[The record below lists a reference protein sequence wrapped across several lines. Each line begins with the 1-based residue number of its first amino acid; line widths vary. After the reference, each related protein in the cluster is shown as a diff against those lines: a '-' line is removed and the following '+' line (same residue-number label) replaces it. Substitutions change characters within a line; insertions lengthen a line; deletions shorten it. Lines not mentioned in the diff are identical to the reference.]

1 MKVLYIGHYKDG
13 TGWGN
18 AAVNNI
24 LAMHK
29 AGVDVIP
36 RAVTYNNKDSDYPHQ
51 IKELEL
57 KSSYGCD
64 VCIQHVLPHL
74 YNYSSKYKKN
84 IGYLATE
91 TTNFK
96 DTGWHHHCNMMDH
109 IWVPSFA
116 SKASCRL
123 SGVKTDIHVVPHS
136 LDIESYISSEDDK
149 KIQELQSSFNF
160 VFIGEFIERKNIQA
174 LLKAF
179 HSEFDVMEP
188 VNLFIK
194 TSRKDLSYIDNYC
207 EQVKSG
213 LKLRKTYKKEIVI
226 SGKLSQEDYISV
238 LKQCHIFVMPSR
250 GEGFCIPALES
261 MALGLPVISTAN
273 TGLDDFAY
281 GFKVESTGSPCFG
294 AVDTLPHL
302 DNANSQWYEVDHN
315 QLKFAM
321 RSAYMKYV
329 SGEAQEDSNQAVKK
343 AKEYDHTLIGEQ
355 MKEILNN
362 DN

>member
-24 LAMHK
+24 LALHK

-36 RAVTYNNKDSDYPHQ
+36 RAVTYNNQDSDYPET
-51 IKELEL
+51 IKKLEL
-57 KSSYGCD
+57 RSSYGCD
-64 VCIQHVLPHL
+64 ICIQHVLPHL

-91 TTNFK
+91 TTSFK
-96 DTGWHHHCNMMDH
+96 DTGWQHHCNIMDQ
-109 IWVPSFA
+109 IWVPSSA

-123 SGVKTDIHVVPHS
+123 SGVKCDIRVVPHS
-136 LDIESYISSEDDK
+136 LDIQSYILSQSDK
-149 KIQELQSSFNF
+149 QIQELQGTFNF

-179 HSEFDVMEP
+179 HSEFDTMEP

-194 TSRKDLSYIDNYC
+194 TSRKDLAYVDNYC
-207 EQVKSG
+207 EQVKMG
-213 LKLRKTYKKEIVI
+213 LKLRKNYKKEIVI
-226 SGKLSQEDYISV
+226 SGRLEQQDYMSV
-238 LKQCHIFVMPSR
+238 LRQCHAFVMPSR

-261 MALGLPVISTAN
+261 MALGLPVISTLN
-273 TGLDDFAY
+273 TGLDDFAS
-281 GFKVESTGSPCFG
+281 GVKVESHKTPCFG

-302 DNANSQWYEVDHN
+302 DSANSEWYEINYN

-321 RSAYMKYV
+321 RSLYMKHIC
-329 SGEAQEDSNQAVKK
+329 GELQEQSDQAVDK
-343 AKEYDHTLIGEQ
+343 AKQYDHIVIGQ
-355 MKEILNN
+355 KMKEILN